1 MSDRMQIGEVAERL
15 GLSLRTI
22 RYYDEMG
29 LVTPSARTP
38 GGFRLYTELDLYR
51 LFVIKRMKPLQFTLE
66 EMREL
71 LTTLDA
77 LDGRVEADGPRDEFM
92 ARLEAFREAADE
104 RVEQLRERLM
114 MAEEF
119 AQRLRTESALR
130 APGTDDEAAA
140 AAVPG
145 PPVPAVRTEA
155 PR

>member
-51 LFVIKRMKPLQFTLE
+51 LFVIKRMKPLDFTLE

-71 LTTLDA
+71 LQTLDA
-77 LDGRVEADGPRDEFM
+77 LDGRIEVDTPREELM
-92 ARLEAFREAADE
+92 ERLDAFRAAADQ
-104 RVEQLRERLM
+104 RVEKLRERLM

-119 AQRLRTESALR
+119 AQRLRAESAVR
-130 APGTDDEAAA
+130 APGSEDVAALQLA
-140 AAVPG
+140 G
-145 PPVPAVRTEA
+145 PPPPAEPADA
-155 PR
+155 PGA